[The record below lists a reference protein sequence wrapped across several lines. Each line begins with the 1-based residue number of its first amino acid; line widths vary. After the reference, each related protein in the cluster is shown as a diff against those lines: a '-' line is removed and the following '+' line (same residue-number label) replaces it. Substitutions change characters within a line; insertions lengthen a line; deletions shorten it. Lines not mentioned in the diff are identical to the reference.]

1 MEDYISRN
9 YHDELIKLK
18 EKEEM
23 KVKLDVALQRMK
35 EKEEIE
41 KLRLKKL
48 NTKRGTSV
56 KRVDGMIMN
65 DVDAGNGNLVE
76 REVVKEDD
84 NDTKLLYHDIDVLKE
99 GTIYRRLNSEKTHAK
114 ITTDKLFEGF
124 LSKGCS
130 QFLPAYDFKSSEE
143 YSMLKSLILSTL
155 SPISSSHHVYVA
167 HESVESTAS
176 LSSFQRKEYTID
188 TSFDINVKTLT
199 SFLQVNQ
206 LRKLRY
212 DRQMQYVLLEVYIFI
227 AFIIHFDSIF
237 LT

>member
-1 MEDYISRN
+1 
-9 YHDELIKLK
+9 
-18 EKEEM
+18 
-23 KVKLDVALQRMK
+23 
-35 EKEEIE
+35 
-41 KLRLKKL
+41 
-48 NTKRGTSV
+48 
-56 KRVDGMIMN
+56 MIMN

-99 GTIYRRLNSEKTHAK
+99 GTIYRRLNSEKTHAE

-130 QFLPAYDFKSSEE
+130 QFLPACDFKSSEE

-155 SPISSSHHVYVA
+155 LPISSSHHVYVA

-176 LSSFQRKEYTID
+176 SSSFQRKEYTID